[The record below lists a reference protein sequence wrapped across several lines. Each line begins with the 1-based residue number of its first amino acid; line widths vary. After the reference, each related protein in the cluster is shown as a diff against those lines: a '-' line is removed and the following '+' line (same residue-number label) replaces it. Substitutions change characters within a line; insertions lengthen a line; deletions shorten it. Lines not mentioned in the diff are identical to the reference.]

1 MCSAIKGTGR
11 KKDSRIK
18 EGLQWLCDMIDLDF
32 ARLNTRVREDLRVQD
47 IERKKD
53 LEERKARVQKLRE
66 QRYIL
71 TGQSISEKSLIDH
84 FVISEE
90 ILNREDP
97 PVFRTQF
104 RPCSGWNSSKSKQK
118 QRVGAI
124 WRSIKH
130 TLEHCKK
137 NKTVKLW

>member
-32 ARLNTRVREDLRVQD
+32 ARLNARVREDLRVQD

-104 RPCSGWNSSKSKQK
+104 RPCSG
-118 QRVGAI
+118 
-124 WRSIKH
+124 
-130 TLEHCKK
+130 
-137 NKTVKLW
+137 